1 MPAGGVLKHPKP
13 PKATAPMP
21 GVGQEIKVLLG
32 SDPKPRAARV
42 LSVFPSGA
50 IGILAGDETYMIPLW
65 RVVKEGS

>member
-1 MPAGGVLKHPKP
+1 
-13 PKATAPMP
+13 MP